1 MLLASM
7 VPTLLLAA
15 AVLYTQWHMHTRGQ
29 GIVEQRGRL
38 LSQSLSDAAV
48 VGVIAGDI
56 SSLQRLTRAFAAR
69 HPEVVGVEIVGRTD
83 NLLVRFVPNLE
94 SARND
99 IAPQLTPTAAYPIF
113 REDVR
118 IEAAPLDLELF
129 VINVGPESAD
139 TSKLGAVALAI
150 DVGALGAD
158 ITQQQWPV
166 IIAVLVVL
174 LLSVV
179 VSRYL
184 VSWSITPLKGALA
197 SLRLAGYEHSGV
209 ATDVEVL
216 ERAVTVVTETREA
229 QLARLKTQ
237 IADQTQSLRNSLDRE
252 RVGHAERRQL
262 IKKINATIEDERRSI
277 ASELHDELGAAFTVI
292 RLRAEHIIRLCT
304 NGGLPSPLPPPPPL
318 ALLDIKTSAAE
329 IATMSKNVYAS
340 VRRIVRQL
348 RPETLEMLGL
358 SATLRDMA
366 DLYSEAQGNKTRF
379 NTRVNS
385 DCDRAGVPVQ
395 MAVYRLVQEAF
406 TNVAKHADACNCELV
421 VESRLGGTLL
431 EIVIQDDGVGIPPS
445 NLKPR
450 GLGLIG
456 MAERMEAL
464 EGTLVFSSPPG
475 GRGTIITATLP
486 IA

>member
-15 AVLYTQWHMHTRGQ
+15 AVLYTQWHTHTRGQ
-29 GIVEQRGRL
+29 GLVEERGRL
-38 LSQSLSDAAV
+38 LAQSLSDAAV
-48 VGVIAGDI
+48 VGVIARDI
-56 SSLQRLTRAFAAR
+56 ASLQRLTRAFAAR
-69 HPEVVGVEIVGRTD
+69 HPEIVGIEIVGRTD
-83 NLLVRFVPNLE
+83 DLLVRFVPNFE
-94 SARND
+94 SARNG
-99 IAPQLTPTAAYPIF
+99 IASQLTPTAAHPIF
-113 REDVR
+113 REEVR
-118 IEAAPLDLELF
+118 VDAAPLDLEIF
-129 VINVGPESAD
+129 AISDASERVG

-150 DVGALGAD
+150 DVGALGTD
-158 ITQQQWPV
+158 ISQQQWPV

-179 VSRYL
+179 AGRYL

-197 SLRLAGYEHSGV
+197 SLRVAGHENGRV

-216 ERAVTVVTETREA
+216 KRAVTVVTETREA

-237 IADQTQSLRNSLDRE
+237 LAEQTQSLRNSLDRE

-262 IKKINATIEDERRSI
+262 IQKINATIEDERRSI

-292 RLRAEHIIRLCT
+292 RLRAEHITRLCA
-304 NGGLPSPLPPPPPL
+304 NSGLPSPSPSPPL
-318 ALLDIKTSAAE
+318 AMLDIKTNAGE

-358 SATLRDMA
+358 TATLHDLA

-379 NTRVNS
+379 NARVNS
-385 DCDRAGVPVQ
+385 DCDRAAAPVQ

-406 TNVAKHADACNCELV
+406 TNVAKHADARNCELV
-421 VESRLGGTLL
+421 VESRLGGTVL
-431 EIVIQDDGVGIPPS
+431 EIVIQDDGVGLPLLS
-445 NLKPR
+445 MKPR

-464 EGTLVFSSPPG
+464 DGKLVFSSPPG
-475 GRGTIITATLP
+475 DRGTIITATLP
-486 IA
+486 MA